1 MMEAPVLSDGSGEG
15 QEKIKHN
22 KAHSTSSEVSNG
34 NSASVF
40 GRRASKSPI
49 VFVVQT
55 ILIFIVIISSIIN
68 LSIKSHDDPNSKLW
82 IILLSGCVG
91 YYLPNPSMKL
101 LPKI

>member
-1 MMEAPVLSDGSGEG
+1 MEVPVLSDGSGED

-22 KAHSTSSEVSNG
+22 KAHSTSSDVSNE
-34 NSASVF
+34 NSVSVL
-40 GRRASKSPI
+40 GRRAT
-49 VFVVQT
+49 FAVQT
-55 ILIFIVIISSIIN
+55 ILGFIVIISAIIN

-82 IILLSGCVG
+82 IMLLSACVG

>member
-1 MMEAPVLSDGSGEG
+1 MEVPVLSDGSGED

-22 KAHSTSSEVSNG
+22 KAHSTSSDVSNE
-34 NSASVF
+34 NSVSVL
-40 GRRASKSPI
+40 GRRATKSPI
-49 VFVVQT
+49 VFAVQT
-55 ILIFIVIISSIIN
+55 ILVFIVIISAIIN

-82 IILLSGCVG
+82 IMLLSACVG

>member
-1 MMEAPVLSDGSGEG
+1 MMEVPVLSERSGEDH
-15 QEKIKHN
+15 EKTKHD
-22 KAHSTSSEVSNG
+22 KSHSSSDVSNE
-34 NSASVF
+34 NSVSVF

-49 VFVVQT
+49 VFAVQT
-55 ILIFIVIISSIIN
+55 ILIFIVIISAIIN

>member
-1 MMEAPVLSDGSGEG
+1 MPALQHPMEEE
-15 QEKIKHN
+15 QEKIKQN
-22 KAHSTSSEVSNG
+22 NGHSASSDVSNM
-34 NSASVF
+34 NSVSVF

-49 VFVVQT
+49 VFVVQS

-101 LPKI
+101 LPKV